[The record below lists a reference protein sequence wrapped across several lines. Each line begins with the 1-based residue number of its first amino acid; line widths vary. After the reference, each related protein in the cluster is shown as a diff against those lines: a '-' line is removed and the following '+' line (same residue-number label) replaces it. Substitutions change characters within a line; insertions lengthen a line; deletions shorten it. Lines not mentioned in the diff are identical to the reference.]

1 MAMLGRSRGP
11 SSRSRSADAP
21 SPRALVRGRATMY
34 KGAGRNGRE
43 HGVRTTGL
51 IFAIMALGLMVA
63 GCDRC
68 GDWYSPFE
76 NPFKPSPH
84 SCRNDGSQPQK

>member
-1 MAMLGRSRGP
+1 MERR
-11 SSRSRSADAP
+11 
-21 SPRALVRGRATMY
+21 
-34 KGAGRNGRE
+34 
-43 HGVRTTGL
+43 VRTSGL
-51 IFAIMALGLMVA
+51 TFAIFALGLLVA

-84 SCRNDGSQPQK
+84 SCHGDGKPR

>member
-1 MAMLGRSRGP
+1 MLYCG
-11 SSRSRSADAP
+11 DA
-21 SPRALVRGRATMY
+21 
-34 KGAGRNGRE
+34 KGA
-43 HGVRTTGL
+43 GVRTTGV
-51 IFAIMALGLMVA
+51 IFAIVALGLLVA

-84 SCRNDGSQPQK
+84 SCRDDGGKPK

>member
-1 MAMLGRSRGP
+1 
-11 SSRSRSADAP
+11 
-21 SPRALVRGRATMY
+21 
-34 KGAGRNGRE
+34 
-43 HGVRTTGL
+43 VRTTGL

>member
-1 MAMLGRSRGP
+1 MER
-11 SSRSRSADAP
+11 
-21 SPRALVRGRATMY
+21 Y
-34 KGAGRNGRE
+34 
-43 HGVRTTGL
+43 VRTSGL
-51 IFAIMALGLMVA
+51 IFAIFALGLLVT

-84 SCRNDGSQPQK
+84 SCHDDGKPR

>member
-1 MAMLGRSRGP
+1 MLYCG
-11 SSRSRSADAP
+11 DA
-21 SPRALVRGRATMY
+21 
-34 KGAGRNGRE
+34 KGA
-43 HGVRTTGL
+43 GVRTTGV
-51 IFAIMALGLMVA
+51 IFAIVALGLLVA

-84 SCRNDGSQPQK
+84 SCRDDGAKPK

>member
-1 MAMLGRSRGP
+1 MLGRRRCP
-11 SSRSRSADAP
+11 FKLRR
-21 SPRALVRGRATMY
+21 PRALPARLVRGRPMMY
-34 KGAGRNGRE
+34 KGLGGRSGRE

-51 IFAIMALGLMVA
+51 IFAIMALGLLLA

-84 SCRNDGSQPQK
+84 SCRNDGSQQQK